1 MRRKITSSIHR
12 TTDGTTTSHTRNGVP
27 RVDCCVCYDFAEVCG
42 HNYKSIAE
50 LFFISDFLSGSS
62 TLIQNDG
69 GFRL

>member
-42 HNYKSIAE
+42 HNYKV
-50 LFFISDFLSGSS
+50 LLNFFSS
-62 TLIQNDG
+62 RTFYPGAQH
-69 GFRL
+69 